1 MTKESHIVQELSYEK
16 SLTREVS
23 RPNSFIFNIYGD
35 IVTRRAGE
43 QRIALAGLV
52 RLMDAFGVSEAA
64 VRQSVSRL
72 ARQGW
77 LRAERSG
84 NRAFYGVTER
94 GRRRIEELSPRIY
107 GPLVDWDGLWRM
119 LVYSIDEQRRDR
131 RDRLRKELAVL
142 GWAPLAT
149 STWISPNGDLAAVAA
164 AASEAETSESIAI
177 FESSHRGPGTDAALV
192 ARCWDLPG
200 IAAAYQR
207 FTELYRPRLNTERSA
222 RRFGEREAF
231 VERLWLVHDYRK
243 FTYVDP
249 ALPSVLL
256 PAHWPGSVAAAIFRE
271 YYALLLD
278 RSNRFFD
285 RNAHP

>member
-1 MTKESHIVQELSYEK
+1 MTKESHTVQEVIYDK

-23 RPNSFIFNIYGD
+23 RPNSFIFNIFGD
-35 IVTRRAGE
+35 IVTRRAGD
-43 QRIALAGLV
+43 QRVALAGLV

-84 NRAFYGVTER
+84 NRAFYSVTER

-119 LVYSIDEQRRDR
+119 LVYSIDERLRDR

-149 STWISPNGDLAAVAA
+149 ATWISPNGDLAAVAA
-164 AASEAETSESIAI
+164 AAREAEASESIAI
-177 FESSHRGPGTDAALV
+177 FESSHRGPDTDAALV

-207 FTELYRPRLNTERSA
+207 FTELYRPRLNAERSEH
-222 RRFGEREAF
+222 RFGEREAF

-271 YYALLLD
+271 YYALLHD

-285 RNAHP
+285 RNARP

>member
-1 MTKESHIVQELSYEK
+1 MTKESHTVQEVIYDK
-16 SLTREVS
+16 SLSREVS

-35 IVTRRAGE
+35 IVTRRTGE
-43 QRIALAGLV
+43 QRVALAGLV

-77 LRAERSG
+77 LQAERSG
-84 NRAFYGVTER
+84 NRAYYAVTER

-149 STWISPNGDLAAVAA
+149 ATWISPNGDLAAVTAA
-164 AASEAETSESIAI
+164 AREAEASEDIAI
-177 FESSHRGPGTDAALV
+177 FESTHRGPGTDAALV

-207 FTELYRPRLNTERSA
+207 FTELYRPRLTAERSA

-271 YYALLLD
+271 YYALLHD
-278 RSNRFFD
+278 RSNRFFE

>member
-1 MTKESHIVQELSYEK
+1 MTKESHTVQEVIYDK
-16 SLTREVS
+16 SLIREVS

-43 QRIALAGLV
+43 QNVALAGLV

-107 GPLVDWDGLWRM
+107 GPLVDWDGHWRM
-119 LVYSIDEQRRDR
+119 LVYSIDEQRRDL

-207 FTELYRPRLNTERSA
+207 FTELYRPRLNAERST

-278 RSNRFFD
+278 RSDRFFE

>member
-1 MTKESHIVQELSYEK
+1 MTKESHTVQEMIYDK

-35 IVTRRAGE
+35 IVTRRPGE
-43 QRIALAGLV
+43 QRVALAGLV
-52 RLMDAFGVSEAA
+52 RLMDPFGVSEAA

-84 NRAFYGVTER
+84 NRAYYAVTDR

-107 GPLVDWDGLWRM
+107 GPLVDWDGHWRM
-119 LVYSIDEQRRDR
+119 LVYSIDERRRDR

-149 STWISPNGDLAAVAA
+149 ATWISPNGDLAAVAA
-164 AASEAETSESIAI
+164 AATEAEASGDIAI
-177 FESSHRGPGTDAALV
+177 FESSHRGPGSDAALV
-192 ARCWDLPG
+192 ARCWNLPA
-200 IAAAYQR
+200 IAAAYER
-207 FTELYRPRLNTERSA
+207 FTELYRPRLNAERSA
-222 RRFGEREAF
+222 RTFGERDAF

-256 PAHWPGSVAAAIFRE
+256 PAHWPGSTAAAIFRE
-271 YYALLLD
+271 YYALLYD

-285 RNAHP
+285 RNAGP